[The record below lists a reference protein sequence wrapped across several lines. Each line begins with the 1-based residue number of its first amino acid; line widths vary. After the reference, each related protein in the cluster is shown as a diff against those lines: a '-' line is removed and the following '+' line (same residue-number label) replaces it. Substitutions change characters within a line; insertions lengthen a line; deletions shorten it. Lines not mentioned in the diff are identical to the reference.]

1 MRAGAE
7 AGIPVAS
14 MLLAAPVLLAVT
26 LQLLA
31 ALTPPHMMLDTWLER
46 RNAAGATAPASPA
59 CPPASV
65 ASRRLPFLFRAAL
78 AVLAPLF
85 LSGCG
90 VLDRGFA
97 SPAGPVAQAIHDE
110 FLLVC
115 LIMLFVIGP
124 VLLLV
129 PLIAWHYRLSNT
141 KSAYRPQW
149 GFSWSLEGLIWIPPT
164 GIVVLLAVFLWR
176 DTHRLD
182 PYKPLPGA
190 ALEVQAIAADWKWI
204 FVYPEQ
210 GVATVNRLVIP
221 VGRPVHFSLTSA
233 TVMQTILMPQL
244 AGQIAVMAGMR
255 TQLNLQAD
263 RPGSFFG
270 ENTQFNGMHFQD
282 QKFVVDAMDEAGFAR
297 WLATVRAQPN
307 RLDPAEYQRLT
318 RRDVL
323 KQPLA
328 FGAVEPGL
336 FDKVV
341 ALQQPS
347 GHALALQT
355 LPPRPMPMGVP
366 EGAAAHDHGKTP

>member
-1 MRAGAE
+1 M
-7 AGIPVAS
+7 VK
-14 MLLAAPVLLAVT
+14 
-26 LQLLA
+26 
-31 ALTPPHMMLDTWLER
+31 
-46 RNAAGATAPASPA
+46 
-59 CPPASV
+59 
-65 ASRRLPFLFRAAL
+65 RRLPCLFRAAL

-85 LSGCG
+85 LSGCA

-97 SPAGPVAQAIHDE
+97 SPAGPVAQAIRDE

-221 VGRPVHFSLTSA
+221 AGRPVHFSLTSA
-233 TVMQTILMPQL
+233 TVMQTILIPRL
-244 AGQIAVMAGMR
+244 AGQIAVMAKMR

-282 QKFVVDAMDEAGFAR
+282 QKFAVDAMDEAGFAR

-307 RLDPAEYQRLT
+307 RLDPAEYQTLT

-323 KQPLA
+323 RQPLA

-336 FDKVV
+336 FDRVV
-341 ALQQPS
+341 AQQQPS

-366 EGAAAHDHGKTP
+366 EGAAAQDHGKAP